1 MLSSPSGSEGRDL
14 ARHRP
19 SNRWLCLDG
28 RKGIVAGLSLAD
40 LARAADAPGI
50 IIGKGWQPGSGL
62 TLGNRVSLLSPS
74 GKKTAAGFSPK
85 ILFFTVVGIFHSG
98 MYEYDS
104 SLAFVSIPSAQQ
116 VLGFETDVITG
127 IEYKVSDID
136 NVQLIG
142 DMLVRSLG
150 GFPYYSRNWIEMN
163 QNLFSALKLEKT
175 AMAVILIMIVLVGSF
190 SIITTLVMMV
200 MEKNKDIA
208 VLMALGATP
217 AQSQYFHSPGIS
229 DRSRRD
235 DPGLR
240 AWPDSLLLLQ
250 KYQFIK
256 LPSDVYYLDHLPVKM
271 KFWTSHVSALPLL
284 HCASS
289 PRSIR
294 PAKPPRCIPPRP
306 CAMNDIYRLQR
317 ITKEYQQGEATV
329 TVLKSLDLVVGKG
342 DSLAVVG
349 ASGSGKSTLL
359 QIMGTLDVP
368 SSGSIFFNDE
378 DISTLGWKERAIIR
392 NRHIGFVFQFHHLLP
407 EFSTRENVAMPGIIG
422 GMLRGKALAKADEAL
437 HRVGLAHRLH
447 HRVTTL
453 SGGERQR
460 AAIAR
465 AILLEPEVVL
475 ADRTHGQP

>member
-1 MLSSPSGSEGRDL
+1 MHFELFVSLRYLLARRKQAFISVISLISVLGVAIGVASLIVVLGVMNGFSDNLRDKILGINSHLILGSVKQSIADYDRLVQKSLKTEGIAAATPFIYYEAMLSSPSGV
-14 ARHRP
+14 
-19 SNRWLCLDG
+19 
-28 RKGIVAGLSLAD
+28 KGVILRGIDPRTAGSVLTVEKDIVAGSLAD
-40 LARAADAPGI
+40 LDRAADAPGI
-50 IIGKGWQPGSGL
+50 IIGKELATRLGL

-200 MEKNKDIA
+200 MEKTKDIA

-217 AQSQYFHSPGIS
+217 AQIRNIFILQGSLIGAVGTTLGFAL
-229 DRSRRD
+229 
-235 DPGLR
+235 GLTLC
-240 AWPDSLLLLQ
+240 SLLQ

-256 LPSDVYYLDHLPVKM
+256 LPSDVYYLDHLPVKIEI
-271 KFWTSHVSALPLL
+271 L
-284 HCASS
+284 
-289 PRSIR
+289 
-294 PAKPPRCIPPRP
+294 
-306 CAMNDIYRLQR
+306 
-317 ITKEYQQGEATV
+317 
-329 TVLKSLDLVVGKG
+329 
-342 DSLAVVG
+342 
-349 ASGSGKSTLL
+349 
-359 QIMGTLDVP
+359 
-368 SSGSIFFNDE
+368 
-378 DISTLGWKERAIIR
+378 DISC
-392 NRHIGFVFQFHHLLP
+392 IGL
-407 EFSTRENVAMPGIIG
+407 A
-422 GMLRGKALAKADEAL
+422 ALALCFLATLYPARQAAKMHPTEAL
-437 HRVGLAHRLH
+437 RY
-447 HRVTTL
+447 
-453 SGGERQR
+453 E
-460 AAIAR
+460 
-465 AILLEPEVVL
+465 
-475 ADRTHGQP
+475 